1 VPIEIIPPGTN
12 FDFIGKWKW
21 CVAASLALILAGLAA
36 IPVMGLR
43 WGIDFAGGIELQ
55 VHFAEGVTVDEG
67 RIRDA
72 VGGLGLGETSVVR
85 FGEAGHESYE
95 IRFSG
100 AKAESSEERQ
110 GQMVDRIQAA
120 LAEKIGKVDVDRVDF
135 VGPKVGA
142 DLRRD
147 GLKAF
152 SIAFLLILVYVA
164 FRFTLQFAPGAVVA
178 LVHDVL
184 AACAIWI
191 LLRQE
196 FDLQVLA
203 ALLGIAGYSLN
214 DTIIVYDRIREMMA
228 THTAQDLPDVIN
240 RSVNQTLSR
249 TILTSGTTML
259 AVLALLLVGGPVI
272 RPFAA
277 VMAIGIIVGTYSSIY
292 IAAPI
297 MLLLE
302 QRFGTSVRRTK
313 ASTPGGPGGGKGSG
327 KARKGEAKGARAA
340 RA

>member
-21 CVAASLALILAGLAA
+21 CVAASLAIILAGALA
-36 IPVMGLR
+36 IPVRGLR

-55 VHFAEGVTVDEG
+55 VHFAEGVAVDEG
-67 RIRDA
+67 RIRAA
-72 VGGLGLGETSVVR
+72 VADLGLGETSVVR
-85 FGEAGHESYE
+85 FGETGHESYE
-95 IRFSG
+95 IRFAG
-100 AKAESSEERQ
+100 AKTESDETRQ
-110 GQMVDRIQAA
+110 GQLVDRIQGA

-147 GLKAF
+147 GIKAF
-152 SIAFLLILVYVA
+152 TIAFALILVYIA

-178 LVHDVL
+178 LIHDVFV
-184 AACAIWI
+184 ACAIWI
-191 LLRQE
+191 LLGQE

-214 DTIIVYDRIREMMA
+214 DTIIVYDRIREMMSV
-228 THTAQDLPDVIN
+228 HTAQDLPDVIN

-249 TILTSGTTML
+249 TILTSGITMI
-259 AVLALLLVGGPVI
+259 AVLALLLLGGAVI

-277 VMAIGIIVGTYSSIY
+277 VMAIGILVGTYSSIY

-302 QRFGTSVRRTK
+302 QRFGAAKGS
-313 ASTPGGPGGGKGSG
+313 STPGKPGAAGKGAGKSG
-327 KARKGEAKGARAA
+327 KRDAKGARAA

>member
-1 VPIEIIPPGTN
+1 MPIEIIPPGTN

-21 CVAASLALILAGLAA
+21 CVAASLAVLLAGALA
-36 IPVMGLR
+36 IPVRGLR

-55 VHFAEGVTVDEG
+55 VHFGEGVAVDEG
-67 RIRDA
+67 KIRGA
-72 VGGLGLGETSVVR
+72 VADLGLGETSVVR
-85 FGEAGHESYE
+85 FGEAGHETYE
-95 IRFSG
+95 IRFAG
-100 AKAESSEERQ
+100 AQTESDESRQ
-110 GQMVDRIQAA
+110 GQLVDRIQAA
-120 LAEKIGKVDVDRVDF
+120 LAEKIGKVEVDRVDF

-147 GLKAF
+147 GIKAF
-152 SIAFLLILVYVA
+152 TIAFALILVYIA
-164 FRFTLQFAPGAVVA
+164 FRFTFQFAPGAVVA
-178 LVHDVL
+178 LVHDVFV
-184 AACAIWI
+184 ACAVWI
-191 LLRQE
+191 LLGQE

-214 DTIIVYDRIREMMA
+214 DTIIVYDRIREMMGV
-228 THTAQDLPDVIN
+228 HTSQDLPDVIN

-249 TILTSGTTML
+249 TILTSGITML

-277 VMAIGIIVGTYSSIY
+277 VMAIGILVGTYSSIY

-302 QRFGTSVRRTK
+302 RRFGAAKTS
-313 ASTPGGPGGGKGSG
+313 STPSRPGAAGKGSG
-327 KARKGEAKGARAA
+327 KSGKRDAKGARAA

>member
-21 CVAASLALILAGLAA
+21 CVAGSLAIILAGLLA
-36 IPVMGLR
+36 IPVRGLR

-55 VHFAEGVTVDEG
+55 VHFAEGVAADEG
-67 RIRDA
+67 RIREA

-95 IRFSG
+95 IRFAG
-100 AKAESSEERQ
+100 AQTESDETRQ
-110 GQMVDRIQAA
+110 GQLVDRIQAA
-120 LAEKIGKVDVDRVDF
+120 LAEKVGKIEVDRVDF

-152 SIAFLLILVYVA
+152 TIAFALILVYIA
-164 FRFTLQFAPGAVVA
+164 FRFTFQFAPGAIVA
-178 LVHDVL
+178 LIHDVFV
-184 AACAIWI
+184 ACAIWI
-191 LLRQE
+191 LLGQE

-214 DTIIVYDRIREMMA
+214 DTIIVYDRIREMMGV
-228 THTAQDLPDVIN
+228 HTAQDLPDVIN

-249 TILTSGTTML
+249 TILTSGITML
-259 AVLALLLVGGPVI
+259 AVLALLLLGGPVI

-277 VMAIGIIVGTYSSIY
+277 VMAIGILVGTYSSIY

-302 QRFGTSVRRTK
+302 QRFGAATK
-313 ASTPGGPGGGKGSG
+313 TTPSPGKPGAAGKGAG
-327 KARKGEAKGARAA
+327 KAKRDAKAARAA

>member
-1 VPIEIIPPGTN
+1 
-12 FDFIGKWKW
+12 
-21 CVAASLALILAGLAA
+21 
-36 IPVMGLR
+36 
-43 WGIDFAGGIELQ
+43 
-55 VHFAEGVTVDEG
+55 VHFGEGVAVDEG
-67 RIRDA
+67 KIRDA

-85 FGEAGHESYE
+85 FGEAGHETYE
-95 IRFSG
+95 IRFAG
-100 AKAESSEERQ
+100 AQTESDESRQ
-110 GQMVDRIQAA
+110 GQLVDRIQAA

-147 GLKAF
+147 GIKAF
-152 SIAFLLILVYVA
+152 TIAFALILVYVA
-164 FRFTLQFAPGAVVA
+164 FRFTFQFAPGAVVA
-178 LVHDVL
+178 LIHDVFV
-184 AACAIWI
+184 ACAIWI
-191 LLRQE
+191 LLGQE

-214 DTIIVYDRIREMMA
+214 DTIIVYDRIREMMSV
-228 THTAQDLPDVIN
+228 HTAQDLPDVIN

-249 TILTSGTTML
+249 TILTSSTTML
-259 AVLALLLVGGPVI
+259 TVLALLLLGGPVI

-277 VMAIGIIVGTYSSIY
+277 VMAIGILVGTYSSIY

-302 QRFGTSVRRTK
+302 RRFGAAKTS
-313 ASTPGGPGGGKGSG
+313 STSGRPGAAGKGSG
-327 KARKGEAKGARAA
+327 KSGKRDAKGARAA

>member
-1 VPIEIIPPGTN
+1 VPIEIISPGTN

-21 CVAASLALILAGLAA
+21 CMAGSLAIILAGLLA
-36 IPVMGLR
+36 IPVLGLH

-55 VHFAEGVTVDEG
+55 VHFAEGVSVDEG

-95 IRFSG
+95 IRFAG
-100 AKAESSEERQ
+100 AKAESAEERQ
-110 GQMVDRIQAA
+110 GQVVDRIQAA
-120 LAEKIGKVDVDRVDF
+120 LADKIGKVSVDRVDF

-147 GLKAF
+147 GIRAF
-152 SIAFLLILVYVA
+152 TIAFALILVYIAV
-164 FRFTLQFAPGAVVA
+164 RFSFQFAPGAVVA

-184 AACAIWI
+184 VACAVWI
-191 LLRQE
+191 LMGQE

-214 DTIIVYDRIREMMA
+214 DTIIVYDRIREMM
-228 THTAQDLPDVIN
+228 TMHTAQDLPDVIN

-259 AVLALLLVGGPVI
+259 AVLALLVLGGPVI

-277 VMAIGIIVGTYSSIY
+277 VMAIGIVVGTYSSIY
-292 IAAPI
+292 IASPI

-302 QRFGTSVRRTK
+302 QRFGASAKRAAAPSAGK
-313 ASTPGGPGGGKGSG
+313 AGSG
-327 KARKGEAKGARAA
+327 KGPGKGGKRDAKGPRAA

>member
-1 VPIEIIPPGTN
+1 MPIEIIPPGTN

-21 CVAASLALILAGLAA
+21 CVAGSLALIVAGLLA
-36 IPVMGLR
+36 IPVFGLR

-55 VHFAEGVTVDEG
+55 VHFAEGVAVDEG
-67 RIRDA
+67 KIREA
-72 VGGLGLGETSVVR
+72 VGALGLGETSVVR
-85 FGEAGHESYE
+85 FAEAGHETFE
-95 IRFSG
+95 IRFAG
-100 AKAESSEERQ
+100 AKAETDETRQ
-110 GQMVDRIQAA
+110 GQLVDRIQAA

-147 GLKAF
+147 GIKAF
-152 SIAFLLILVYVA
+152 SIAFLLILIYVA
-164 FRFTLQFAPGAVVA
+164 FRFTFQFAPGAIVA

-184 AACAIWI
+184 IACAIWI
-191 LLRQE
+191 LFRQE

-228 THTAQDLPDVIN
+228 THTTQDLPDVIN

-249 TILTSGTTML
+249 TILTSGITLL
-259 AVLALLLVGGPVI
+259 AVLALLLLGGPVI

-277 VMAIGIIVGTYSSIY
+277 VMAIGILVGTYSSIY

-302 QRFGTSVRRTK
+302 QRYGASARRTK
-313 ASTPGGPGGGKGSG
+313 APSPGKPGGGKGSG
-327 KARKGEAKGARAA
+327 KARKGDAKGTRAA

>member
-1 VPIEIIPPGTN
+1 MPIEIIPPGTN

-21 CVAASLALILAGLAA
+21 CVAGSLAIILAGLLA
-36 IPVMGLR
+36 IPVRGLR

-55 VHFAEGVTVDEG
+55 VHFAEGVAADEG
-67 RIRDA
+67 KIRDA

-95 IRFSG
+95 IRFAG
-100 AKAESSEERQ
+100 AQTESDEARQ
-110 GQMVDRIQAA
+110 GQLVDRIQAA
-120 LAEKIGKVDVDRVDF
+120 LAEKVGKVEVDRVDF

-152 SIAFLLILVYVA
+152 TIAFALILVYVA
-164 FRFTLQFAPGAVVA
+164 FRFAFQFAPGAVVA
-178 LVHDVL
+178 LVHDVFV
-184 AACAIWI
+184 ACAIWI
-191 LLRQE
+191 LLGQE

-214 DTIIVYDRIREMMA
+214 DTIIVYDRIREMMSV
-228 THTAQDLPDVIN
+228 HTAQDLPDVIN

-249 TILTSGTTML
+249 TILTSGTTL
-259 AVLALLLVGGPVI
+259 LTVLALLLLGGPVI

-277 VMAIGIIVGTYSSIY
+277 VMAIGILVGTYSSIY

-302 QRFGTSVRRTK
+302 QRFGAVAKSP
-313 ASTPGGPGGGKGSG
+313 TPSAGKPGAAGKGAG
-327 KARKGEAKGARAA
+327 KAKRDAKAARAA

>member
-1 VPIEIIPPGTN
+1 MPIEIIPPGTN

-21 CVAASLALILAGLAA
+21 CVAASLAVLLAGALA
-36 IPVMGLR
+36 IPVRGLR

-55 VHFAEGVTVDEG
+55 VHFGEGVVVDEG
-67 RIRDA
+67 KIRGA
-72 VGGLGLGETSVVR
+72 VADLGLGETSVVR
-85 FGEAGHESYE
+85 FGEAGHETYE
-95 IRFSG
+95 IRFAG
-100 AKAESSEERQ
+100 AQTESDESRQ
-110 GQMVDRIQAA
+110 GQLVDRIQAA
-120 LAEKIGKVDVDRVDF
+120 LAEKIGKVEVDRVDF

-147 GLKAF
+147 GIKAF
-152 SIAFLLILVYVA
+152 TIAFALILVYIA
-164 FRFTLQFAPGAVVA
+164 FRFTFQFAPGAVVA
-178 LVHDVL
+178 LVHDVFV
-184 AACAIWI
+184 ACAVWI
-191 LLRQE
+191 LLGQE

-214 DTIIVYDRIREMMA
+214 DTIIVYDRIREMMGV
-228 THTAQDLPDVIN
+228 HTSQDLPDVIN

-249 TILTSGTTML
+249 TILTSGITML

-277 VMAIGIIVGTYSSIY
+277 VMAIGILVGTYSSIY

-302 QRFGTSVRRTK
+302 RRFGAAKTS
-313 ASTPGGPGGGKGSG
+313 STPSRPGAAGKGSG
-327 KARKGEAKGARAA
+327 KSGKRDAKGARAA